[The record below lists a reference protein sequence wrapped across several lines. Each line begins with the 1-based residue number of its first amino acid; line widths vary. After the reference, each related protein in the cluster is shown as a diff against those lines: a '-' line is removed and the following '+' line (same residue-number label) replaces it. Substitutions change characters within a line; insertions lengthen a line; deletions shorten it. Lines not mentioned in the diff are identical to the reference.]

1 MDTGSV
7 KTADDVQK
15 ELGEISSEMWVL
27 SPIDKSIF
35 TEWFTDW
42 FSSLSRKLGIEK
54 TSLQNDREQQINRMR
69 RQEDELNA
77 LQRQEIGLRHKVEEQ
92 KALQEKVVTMT
103 KELKEATTK
112 AEVSK
117 QNRFLSFCYFVENEY
132 WNSYRNIYLPT
143 SN

>member
-42 FSSLSRKLGIEK
+42 FSPLSRKLGIEK

>member
-42 FSSLSRKLGIEK
+42 FSPLSRKLGIEK

-132 WNSYRNIYLPT
+132 WNSHRNIYLPT

>member
-1 MDTGSV
+1 M
-7 KTADDVQK
+7 
-15 ELGEISSEMWVL
+15 
-27 SPIDKSIF
+27 
-35 TEWFTDW
+35 
-42 FSSLSRKLGIEK
+42 GIEK

-117 QNRFLSFCYFVENEY
+117 QNRFLSA
-132 WNSYRNIYLPT
+132 IL
-143 SN
+143 